1 MQINVEIKNIG
12 QIRKALNDSPAIV
25 KKYIDTAI
33 KRSIFQ
39 VEREAVPLT
48 PVDTGRLRG
57 SYEIKFETFGGFQP
71 IKGILEPT
79 AFYAI
84 FVEEGTRRMRAQPY
98 LHPGLQNAMPEI
110 NKEFGDGLEEA
121 LKEITS
127 EANK

>member
-12 QIRKALNDSPAIV
+12 QIKKALSDSPTIV

-39 VEREAVPLT
+39 VEREAVPRT

-57 SYEIKFETFGGFQP
+57 SYDIRFETFGGFQP
-71 IKGILEPT
+71 IKAILEPT

-84 FVEEGTRRMRAQPY
+84 FVEEGTNKMRAQPY
-98 LHPGLQNAMPEI
+98 LRPGLQSAMPEI

-121 LKEITS
+121 LKEI
-127 EANK
+127 ANKANR